1 VRTLP
6 GPQRPRHLTRCG
18 ESLTASRV
26 RERVRKRQQEAS
38 PESPRHRLLGQVCR
52 DGAPPCCRGALSAP
66 LASLARGSLSVQSFR
81 GAAMSRTERIDLRI
95 TLAEKIVWA
104 AAAVRAGLSLSQ
116 YIRVRVNAVI
126 TGLTEEL
133 VVPVAAP
140 AERPSVSAAS

>member
-1 VRTLP
+1 
-6 GPQRPRHLTRCG
+6 
-18 ESLTASRV
+18 
-26 RERVRKRQQEAS
+26 
-38 PESPRHRLLGQVCR
+38 
-52 DGAPPCCRGALSAP
+52 
-66 LASLARGSLSVQSFR
+66 
-81 GAAMSRTERIDLRI
+81 MSRTERIDLRI